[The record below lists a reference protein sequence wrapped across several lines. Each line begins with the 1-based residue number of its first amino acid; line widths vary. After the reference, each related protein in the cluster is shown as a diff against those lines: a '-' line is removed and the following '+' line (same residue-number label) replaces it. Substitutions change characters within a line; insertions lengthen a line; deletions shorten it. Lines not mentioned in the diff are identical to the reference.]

1 MKYLNLLTITF
12 VSFLSTSS
20 LVASSNSSITDIESD
35 FTLIDAP
42 TKISGYS
49 LGDISTHLELLGEGY
64 RINDEKEEALS
75 RLKEKGFDISHP
87 SDKEPKLVSL
97 KQGDDVYLL
106 YLGAQQ
112 EDLNSCYKFFG
123 TFLPYANGRVHR
135 GFANRFHDAWDDIY
149 IDISKYA
156 LSIGKKI
163 TDLNYKISGHSMGGA
178 LAVLAALRLNVVS
191 FNSKVTDHIQVIT
204 FGSPRVFDFDTA
216 KQYEQLLG
224 HSTLRVVH
232 EGEGMVPSFPCSS
245 NGSMH
250 VGVLFETPKPG
261 VSEITLKSLQHTY
274 PAYRDSLSKSTSDTL
289 NKALDLVQSYDY
301 FGSAWSGLKNIL
313 GTPRSYLYDYFSDTL
328 IEHIDQEKIEE
339 VKEIEKIEEL

>member
-1 MKYLNLLTITF
+1 MA
-12 VSFLSTSS
+12 TSS
-20 LVASSNSSITDIESD
+20 SDSIDIESD
-35 FTLIDAP
+35 FILLDAP
-42 TKISGYS
+42 TKIGGYS

-64 RINDEKEEALS
+64 RINSEKEDALS
-75 RLKEKGFDISHP
+75 RLQEKGFDVSNP

-112 EDLNSCYKFFG
+112 EDLSSCHKFFG

-135 GFANRFHDAWDDIY
+135 GFANRFHEAWDDIY

-156 LSIGKKI
+156 LSIGKKV

-191 FNSKVTDHIQVIT
+191 FNSELTDHIQVVT
-204 FGSPRVFDFDTA
+204 FGSPRVFDFETA

-224 HSTLRVVH
+224 NSTLRVVH
-232 EGEGMVPSFPCSS
+232 EGEGIVPSFPCSS
-245 NGSMH
+245 NGSKH
-250 VGVLFETPKPG
+250 VGILFETPKPG
-261 VSEITLKSLQHTY
+261 INEITLKRLQHTY

-289 NKALDLVQSYDY
+289 KGALDLVPSYDY
-301 FGSAWSGLKNIL
+301 FGSAWSGLKNII
-313 GTPRSYLYDYFSDTL
+313 GTPRSYLYDYFSEEL
-328 IEHIDQEKIEE
+328 IEHVEK
-339 VKEIEKIEEL
+339 LL